1 MGLPLWSLL
10 SPGAALA
17 LLSLEVCLGSSSH
30 SLRFFYTGVYDPNRE
45 LPHFGAVGYVND
57 HLFVHYDIST
67 RKALPRVPW
76 AEAVEKEDALYWEKN
91 AENFRNAELRF
102 RGSLVRLQLRY
113 NQSGGFHTLQRMFGC
128 ELSEDGSRRGHYQC
142 AYDGRDFVSF
152 DKETL
157 TWTAAEVAAQFTKT
171 KRDANIAYS
180 QYWKRYLEE
189 ECISWL
195 QKHLDYGKKTLL
207 RTEPP
212 TVKVTRQAGYD
223 ALETL
228 TCRAHGFYPKEINA
242 TWRKDGEPW
251 EQDTFRGGIA
261 PNPDQTYHTWLSIKI
276 DPKDRDHYQCHV
288 QHASLPEP
296 AIFAWEEPAS
306 MWLIVGASLG
316 SMTAVLLLAGV
327 LLYVRKWHKGYS
339 TTSTSERGCNISTRA

>member
-113 NQSGGFHTLQRMFGC
+113 NQSG
-128 ELSEDGSRRGHYQC
+128 
-142 AYDGRDFVSF
+142 
-152 DKETL
+152 
-157 TWTAAEVAAQFTKT
+157 
-171 KRDANIAYS
+171 
-180 QYWKRYLEE
+180 
-189 ECISWL
+189 
-195 QKHLDYGKKTLL
+195 
-207 RTEPP
+207 EPP